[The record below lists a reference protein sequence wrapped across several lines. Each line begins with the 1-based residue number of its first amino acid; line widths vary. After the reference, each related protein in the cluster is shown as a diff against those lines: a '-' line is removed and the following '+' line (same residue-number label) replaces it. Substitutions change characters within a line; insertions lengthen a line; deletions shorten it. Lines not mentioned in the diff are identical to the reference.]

1 MQSPDDKQYPL
12 AKATRRP
19 QSRRSVSKK
28 DFTLPKPYRRQLYS
42 EGPERLTRLQLSLL
56 GFAGVMVSTL
66 IGVLALMAHESER
79 SPDGKLIVAAA
90 RLEPVAQVDQ
100 AEAQFTAFAAPVTQP
115 EREHEP
121 EHELPLRRN
130 ARVAALLPPQPV
142 NRLQSAL
149 KSLKPKPVEK
159 VVRFPKKPPQHA
171 RITAALLGRDSKGK
185 LLRPQLV
192 ASAPA
197 PDPDVA
203 LITAILLLTPTPVPA
218 AAPSVSME
226 LAGRGHSVCAPTVPK
241 ESNCMDLHKTKP

>member
-1 MQSPDDKQYPL
+1 MQSPDDQQYPL

-19 QSRRSVSKK
+19 QSRRSVTKK
-28 DFTLPKPYRRQLYS
+28 DFTLPKPYRRQLYN
-42 EGPERLTRLQLSLL
+42 EEPERLTRLQLSLL

-90 RLEPVAQVDQ
+90 KLEPVAQLDQ
-100 AEAQFTAFAAPVTQP
+100 AEARFTAFAAPVAKP
-115 EREHEP
+115 EP
-121 EHELPLRRN
+121 EPELPLRRN
-130 ARVAALLPPQPV
+130 AKVTALLPPQPV
-142 NRLQSAL
+142 KRLQSAL

-159 VVRFPKKPPQHA
+159 VVRIPKKPPQHA
-171 RITAALLGRDSKGK
+171 RITAALLGRDVKGK
-185 LLRPQLV
+185 PGRAHLV

-218 AAPSVSME
+218 AAPSISME
-226 LAGRGHSVCAPTVPK
+226 LAGRGQSVCVPTAPK
-241 ESNCMDLHKTKP
+241 ENNCLELHKMKP